1 MTLFGQKLLQ
11 LDTEQEITEA
21 FACFD
26 EDDDGL
32 ISVPRSKRGESQAHQ
47 EEATR
52 VGEPVGLRG
61 WLKEYGDRMTD
72 QEVSQGTH
80 LVIGFMLPMLIFLS
94 TLKQIDRLLVGPYTD
109 KQDQFDYVKFAKAL
123 KVNDAEEVERMEK
136 AKGENE

>member
-32 ISVPRSKRGESQAHQ
+32 ISVPRSKRGEPPAHQ

-80 LVIGFMLPMLIFLS
+80 LVIGYSMLMSLHTF
-94 TLKQIDRLLVGPYTD
+94 KQIDRLLVGPYTD